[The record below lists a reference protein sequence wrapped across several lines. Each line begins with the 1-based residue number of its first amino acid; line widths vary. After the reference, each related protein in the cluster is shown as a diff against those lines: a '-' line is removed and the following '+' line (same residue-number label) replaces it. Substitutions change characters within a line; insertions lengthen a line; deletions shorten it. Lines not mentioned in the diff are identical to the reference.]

1 MEKRKWE
8 AKTSKWK
15 AALDVGMD
23 VRLKGDENIL
33 YLGASSGTTVGHLS
47 GKTKGTIYAVEK
59 AYQMAIPLVRLSEK
73 RENIVPLVC
82 DAGDIDYLKE
92 KIGNEKIDVLF
103 CDIPSFNQVD
113 ILIKASELVDRDC
126 RILFSLKTQSIS
138 QDDPKR
144 TMKMIENKLKR
155 RFVIRD
161 VKSLEPHHKK
171 HWFFVLGKL

>member
-1 MEKRKWE
+1 
-8 AKTSKWK
+8 
-15 AALDVGMD
+15 
-23 VRLKGDENIL
+23 
-33 YLGASSGTTVGHLS
+33 
-47 GKTKGTIYAVEK
+47 
-59 AYQMAIPLVRLSEK
+59 
-73 RENIVPLVC
+73 VPLVC